1 MNRRFLP
8 WILFTLCLSGV
19 AGAQTAPSAPAA
31 RPTYLSDSITPA
43 WLPRGALLG
52 TFIRGGAVVPEAR
65 LHWQILF
72 YRGRRDTLG
81 LYIEPLAA
89 FAAIKPDTVVEKANV
104 PMTLLQ
110 YYSLQFALGYTARRE
125 GGFEWG
131 FQLGTGP
138 AWYRARFKGGSKD
151 SESYWVGLL
160 DGRVRLGYRL
170 GGKVGVGVAVG
181 YGDPYNYR
189 RTSLGHP
196 YLGGLQLGL
205 YADWR

>member
-19 AGAQTAPSAPAA
+19 AAAQTAPPASSA
-31 RPTYLSDSITPA
+31 RPTYLSDSITPP
-43 WLPRGALLG
+43 WLPRGALVG
-52 TFIRGGAVVPEAR
+52 TFIRNGAVVPEVR
-65 LHWQILF
+65 LQWQLLF
-72 YRGRRDTLG
+72 YKGRRDTLG

-89 FAAIKPDTVVEKANV
+89 FAAIKPDTVVDNPNV
-104 PMTLLQ
+104 TMTLLQ

-125 GGFEWG
+125 GGLEWG

-138 AWYRARFKGGSKD
+138 AWYRARFTGGTKD
-151 SESYWVGLL
+151 AESYWVGLL
-160 DGRVRLGYRL
+160 DGRLRVGYRL
-170 GGKVGVGVAVG
+170 GDKVGVGVAVG
-181 YGDPYNYR
+181 YCDPYNYR
-189 RTSLGHP
+189 RTGLAHS